1 MKCQAHGKIFVIFQ
15 RSFTVH
21 AVFCHGI
28 FIIIII
34 IINNDLIISSLLMGL
49 NRDYIKQIQI
59 KEQDALVKNP
69 N

>member
-1 MKCQAHGKIFVIFQ
+1 MKCQAHDKIFVTFQ
-15 RSFTVH
+15 RSFT
-21 AVFCHGI
+21 AVFCLKI

-34 IINNDLIISSLLMGL
+34 NNTLIISSPLMGL

>member
-1 MKCQAHGKIFVIFQ
+1 MKCQAHGKIFVTFQ
-15 RSFTVH
+15 RSFT
-21 AVFCHGI
+21 AVFCLGI

-34 IINNDLIISSLLMGL
+34 INNTLIISSPLMGL

-59 KEQDALVKNP
+59 KEQGALVKNP

>member
-1 MKCQAHGKIFVIFQ
+1 MKCQAQGKIFVTFQ
-15 RSFTVH
+15 RSFT
-21 AVFCHGI
+21 AVFCLGI

-34 IINNDLIISSLLMGL
+34 NNTLIISSPLMGL